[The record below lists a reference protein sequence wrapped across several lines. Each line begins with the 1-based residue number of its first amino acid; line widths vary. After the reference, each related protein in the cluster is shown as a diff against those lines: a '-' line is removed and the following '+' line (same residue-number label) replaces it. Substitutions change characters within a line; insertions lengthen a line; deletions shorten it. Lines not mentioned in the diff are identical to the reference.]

1 MKRRLATAT
10 AAIAVVALAISIV
23 APAGADRRRLE
34 ERTLRLAEKAADDEQ
49 FETEIDVGDPGPS
62 VGDYIVFEG
71 EPVFNRALTRRVG
84 VFRGDC
90 LFVQMVGE
98 EEATIECDITFDLNQ
113 GLITVEGPITFAE
126 PFEEV
131 QEVAITGGTD
141 AFKTAHGELQL
152 DFSQER
158 GVRFTFKLLLH

>member
-1 MKRRLATAT
+1 MKKRL
-10 AAIAVVALAISIV
+10 VALGAAAAVMALAVSII
-23 APAGADRRRLE
+23 APAAADKRFE
-34 ERTLRLAEKAADDEQ
+34 KRTLRLAEKVADDEQ

-71 EPVFNRALTRRVG
+71 EPVFNRALTREVG

-98 EEATIECDITFDLNQ
+98 EEATIECDITFDLKQ

-126 PFEEV
+126 PFEAV

-141 AFKTAHGELQL
+141 DFETAHGELQL
-152 DFSQER
+152 DFSQET
-158 GVRFTFKLLLH
+158 GARFTFKLLL